1 MPEQH
6 ALLSASGAHRWLSC
20 TPSARLETQF
30 PDKGSESATEGTLA
44 HSIAEL
50 KLRKYLGTIS
60 PQKYRAE
67 SKKLAENEKYSHEME
82 TYTDSYIEFIKDK
95 AAEYATKPFIVPEQK
110 LDFSNIVPEG
120 FGTSDCVMI
129 GSGKLVIIDLK
140 YGQGVKVE
148 AKMNPQMLLYAVGA
162 VNEFAICY
170 PINVIE
176 VCIFQPRIDNIDT
189 YTVTREFLDVWAN
202 GIKPIAEKAYKG
214 EGEFNPSPDGNG
226 WCRFCRAKSL
236 CRARAAFSEE
246 PYEKSG
252 GTAPELLSRE
262 EIGEIL
268 KRTDAIKK
276 WIADLEEW
284 SLSELLAGNDV
295 PGWKAVE
302 GRSVRQFSDT
312 DAAFKHLLDSG
323 YDEAV
328 LYERKPITLTTV
340 EKLLGKKDFEAQLSE
355 FVIKPPGKPTL
366 AQATDKR
373 AAITNKTTAAEA
385 FGSAE

>member
-30 PDKGSESATEGTLA
+30 PDKGSDFAVEGTLA
-44 HSIAEL
+44 HSLAEL
-50 KLRKYLGTIS
+50 KVRKYLGTIS
-60 PQKYRAE
+60 AQKYRAE
-67 SKKLAENEKYSHEME
+67 FKKITENEKYTPEMD
-82 TYTDSYIEFIKDK
+82 THTDSYLDFIKDK
-95 AAEYATKPFIVPEQK
+95 AAEYDSKPFIVPEQR

-120 FGTSDCVMI
+120 FGTGDCIMI
-129 GSGKLVIIDLK
+129 GGGVLMVIDFK

-148 AKMNPQMLLYAVGA
+148 AKMNPQMMLYAVGA
-162 VNEFAICY
+162 LNAFSMLYDIRTVTMH
-170 PINVIE
+170 
-176 VCIFQPRIDNIDT
+176 IFQPRIDNIDT
-189 YTVTREFLDVWAN
+189 HTVTREFLDVWAN

-214 EGEFNPSPDGNG
+214 EGEYNAGD

-276 WIADLEEW
+276 WIADLEEYA
-284 SLSELLAGNDV
+284 LSELLSGNEV

-302 GRSVRQFSDT
+302 GRSNRQFNDT
-312 DAAFKHLLDSG
+312 DAAFKYLIDNG

-328 LYERKPITLTTV
+328 LYERKPITLTAV

-355 FVIKPPGKPTL
+355 FIIKPPGKPTL
-366 AQATDKR
+366 APDSDKR

-385 FGSAE
+385 FGA

>member
-20 TPSARLETQF
+20 TPSARLEAQF
-30 PDKGSESATEGTLA
+30 PDKGSDFAAEGTLA

-50 KLRKYLGTIS
+50 KVKKYLGTIS
-60 PQKYRAE
+60 AQKYRTE
-67 SKKLAENEKYSHEME
+67 FKKLSEDPKYAPEMD
-82 TYTDSYIEFIKDK
+82 TYTNDYLEFIKDK
-95 AAEYATKPFIVPEQK
+95 ALGFESKPFIVPEQR

-120 FGTSDCVMI
+120 FGTGDCVMI
-129 GSGKLVIIDLK
+129 GGGKLIIIDLK

-148 AKMNPQMLLYAVGA
+148 AKMNPQMMLYAAGA
-162 VNEFAICY
+162 L
-170 PINVIE
+170 NVFSMLYDIQTVE
-176 VCIFQPRIDNIDT
+176 MCIFQPRIDNIDT
-189 YTVTREFLDVWAN
+189 YEVSREFLDVWAN
-202 GIKPIAEKAYKG
+202 GIRPIAEKAYSG
-214 EGEFNPSPDGNG
+214 QGDYNAGD

-276 WIADLEEW
+276 WIADLEEYA
-284 SLSELLAGNDV
+284 LSELLSGNEV

-302 GRSVRQFSDT
+302 GRSVRQFTDT
-312 DAAFKHLLDSG
+312 DAAFKHLIRNG
-323 YDEAV
+323 IDEAV
-328 LYERKPITLTTV
+328 LYERKPITLTAV
-340 EKLLGKKDFEAQLSE
+340 EKLLGKKDFETQLSE
-355 FVIKPPGKPTL
+355 FIIKPPGKPTL
-366 AQATDKR
+366 APDSDKR
-373 AAITNKTTAAEA
+373 TAITNKTTAAEA
-385 FGSAE
+385 FGA

>member
-20 TPSARLETQF
+20 TPSARLEAQF
-30 PDKGSESATEGTLA
+30 PDKGSDFAAEGTLA

-50 KLRKYLGTIS
+50 KVKKYLGTIS
-60 PQKYRAE
+60 AQKYRTE
-67 SKKLAENEKYSHEME
+67 FKKLSEDPKYAPEMD
-82 TYTDSYIEFIKDK
+82 TYTNDYLEFIKDK
-95 AAEYATKPFIVPEQK
+95 ALGFESKPFIVPEQR

-120 FGTSDCVMI
+120 FGTGDCVMI
-129 GSGKLVIIDLK
+129 GGGKLIIIDLK

-148 AKMNPQMLLYAVGA
+148 AKMNPQMMLYAAGA
-162 VNEFAICY
+162 L
-170 PINVIE
+170 NVFSMLYDIQTVE
-176 VCIFQPRIDNIDT
+176 MCIFQPRIDNIDT
-189 YTVTREFLDVWAN
+189 YEVSREFLDVWAN
-202 GIKPIAEKAYKG
+202 GIRPIAEKAYSG
-214 EGEFNPSPDGNG
+214 QGDYNAGD

-276 WIADLEEW
+276 WIADIEEYA
-284 SLSELLAGNDV
+284 LSELLAGNDV

-302 GRSVRQFSDT
+302 GRSNRQFTDT
-312 DAAFKHLLDSG
+312 DAAFKYLIDNG

-328 LYERKPITLTTV
+328 LYERKPITLTAV
-340 EKLLGKKDFEAQLSE
+340 EKLLGKKDFETQLSE
-355 FVIKPPGKPTL
+355 FIIKPPGKPTL
-366 AQATDKR
+366 APESDKR

-385 FGSAE
+385 FGA

>member
-30 PDKGSESATEGTLA
+30 PDKGSDFAAEGTLA
-44 HSIAEL
+44 HSLAEL
-50 KLRKYLGTIS
+50 KVRKYIGTIS
-60 PQKYRAE
+60 AQKYRAE
-67 SKKLAENEKYSHEME
+67 FKKIAENEKYTPEMD
-82 TYTDSYIEFIKDK
+82 THTDSYLEFIKDK
-95 AAEYATKPFIVPEQK
+95 AAEYDTKPFIVPEQR

-120 FGTSDCVMI
+120 FGTGDCIMI
-129 GSGKLVIIDLK
+129 GGGVLMVIDFK

-148 AKMNPQMLLYAVGA
+148 AKMNPQMMLYAVGA
-162 VNEFAICY
+162 LNAFSILYDIRTVTMH
-170 PINVIE
+170 
-176 VCIFQPRIDNIDT
+176 IFQPRIENVDT
-189 YTVTREFLDVWAN
+189 YTVTRKFLDTWAN
-202 GIKPIAEKAYKG
+202 GIKPIAEKAYNG
-214 EGEFNPSPDGNG
+214 EGEYNAGE

-246 PYEKSG
+246 PFEKSG
-252 GTAPELLSRE
+252 GAAPELLSRE

-268 KRTDAIKK
+268 KRADAIKK
-276 WIADLEEW
+276 WISDLEEW
-284 SLSELLAGNDV
+284 SLSELLAGNEV

-312 DAAFKHLLDSG
+312 DAAFKHLVDSG

-328 LYERKPITLTTV
+328 LYERKPITLTAV

-385 FGSAE
+385 FGE

>member
-30 PDKGSESATEGTLA
+30 PDKGSDFAAEGTLA

-50 KLRKYLGTIS
+50 KVKKYLGTIS
-60 PQKYRAE
+60 AQKYRTE
-67 SKKLAENEKYSHEME
+67 FKKLSEDPKYAPEMD
-82 TYTDSYIEFIKDK
+82 TYTNDYLEFIKDK
-95 AAEYATKPFIVPEQK
+95 ALGFESKPFIVPEQR

-120 FGTSDCVMI
+120 FGTGDCVMI
-129 GSGKLVIIDLK
+129 GGGKLIIIDLK

-148 AKMNPQMLLYAVGA
+148 AKMNPQMMLYAAGA
-162 VNEFAICY
+162 L
-170 PINVIE
+170 NVFSMLYDIQTVE
-176 VCIFQPRIDNIDT
+176 MCIFQPRIDNIDT
-189 YTVTREFLDVWAN
+189 YEVSREFLDVWAN
-202 GIKPIAEKAYKG
+202 GIRPIAEKAYSG
-214 EGEFNPSPDGNG
+214 QGDYNAGD

-276 WIADLEEW
+276 WIADLEEYA
-284 SLSELLAGNDV
+284 LSELLSGNEV

-302 GRSVRQFSDT
+302 GRSVRQFTDT
-312 DAAFKHLLDSG
+312 DAAFKHLIRNG
-323 YDEAV
+323 IDEAV
-328 LYERKPITLTTV
+328 LYERKPITLTAV
-340 EKLLGKKDFEAQLSE
+340 EKLLGKKDFETQLSE
-355 FVIKPPGKPTL
+355 FIIKPPGKPTL
-366 AQATDKR
+366 APDSDKR
-373 AAITNKTTAAEA
+373 TAITNKTTAAEA
-385 FGSAE
+385 FGA

>member
-30 PDKGSESATEGTLA
+30 PDKGSDFAAEGTLT
-44 HSIAEL
+44 HSLAEL
-50 KLRKYLGTIS
+50 KVRKYIGTIS
-60 PQKYRAE
+60 AQKYRAE
-67 SKKLAENEKYSHEME
+67 FKKIAENEKYTPEMD
-82 TYTDSYIEFIKDK
+82 THTDSYLEFIKDK
-95 AAEYATKPFIVPEQK
+95 AAEYDTKPFIVPEQR

-120 FGTSDCVMI
+120 FGTGDCIMI
-129 GSGKLVIIDLK
+129 GGGVLMVIDFK

-148 AKMNPQMLLYAVGA
+148 AKMNPQMMLYAVGA
-162 VNEFAICY
+162 LNAFSMLYDIRTVTMH
-170 PINVIE
+170 
-176 VCIFQPRIDNIDT
+176 IFQPRIDNIDA

-214 EGEFNPSPDGNG
+214 EGEYNAGD

-276 WIADLEEW
+276 WIADLEEYA
-284 SLSELLAGNDV
+284 LSELLSGNEV

-302 GRSVRQFSDT
+302 GRSNRQFNDT
-312 DAAFKHLLDSG
+312 DAAFKYLINNG

-328 LYERKPITLTTV
+328 LYERKPITLTAV
-340 EKLLGKKDFEAQLSE
+340 EKLLGKKDFEAQLSG
-355 FVIKPPGKPTL
+355 FIIKPPGKPTL
-366 AQATDKR
+366 APESDKR
-373 AAITNKTTAAEA
+373 TAITNMTTAAEA
-385 FGSAE
+385 FGA

>member
-30 PDKGSESATEGTLA
+30 PDKGSDFAAEGTLA
-44 HSIAEL
+44 HSLAEL
-50 KLRKYLGTIS
+50 KVRKYIGTIS
-60 PQKYRAE
+60 AQKYRAE
-67 SKKLAENEKYSHEME
+67 FKKIAENEKYNPEMD
-82 TYTDSYIEFIKDK
+82 THTDSYLEFIKDK
-95 AAEYATKPFIVPEQK
+95 AAEYDTKPFIVPEQR

-120 FGTSDCVMI
+120 FGTGDCIMI
-129 GSGKLVIIDLK
+129 GGGVLMVIDFK

-162 VNEFAICY
+162 LNAFSMLYDIHTVTMH
-170 PINVIE
+170 
-176 VCIFQPRIDNIDT
+176 IFQPRIDNVDT
-189 YTVTREFLDVWAN
+189 YTVTREFLDIWADS
-202 GIKPIAEKAYKG
+202 IKPIAEKAYKG
-214 EGEFNPSPDGNG
+214 EGEYNAGD

-246 PYEKSG
+246 PFEKTG
-252 GTAPELLSRE
+252 GASPELLSRE
-262 EIGEIL
+262 EIGDIL
-268 KRTDAIKK
+268 KRADAIKK

-284 SLSELLAGNDV
+284 SLSELLAGNEV

-312 DAAFKHLLDSG
+312 DAAFKHLVDSG

-328 LYERKPITLTTV
+328 LYERKPITLTAV

>member
-30 PDKGSESATEGTLA
+30 PDKGSDFAAEGTLA
-44 HSIAEL
+44 HSLAEL
-50 KLRKYLGTIS
+50 KVRKYIGTIS
-60 PQKYRAE
+60 AQKYRAE
-67 SKKLAENEKYSHEME
+67 FKKIAENEKYTPEMD
-82 TYTDSYIEFIKDK
+82 THTDSYLEFIKDK
-95 AAEYATKPFIVPEQK
+95 AAEYDTKPFIVPEQR

-120 FGTSDCVMI
+120 FGTGDCIMI
-129 GSGKLVIIDLK
+129 GGGVLMVIDFK

-162 VNEFAICY
+162 LNAFSMLYDIHTVTMH
-170 PINVIE
+170 
-176 VCIFQPRIDNIDT
+176 IFQPRIDNVDT
-189 YTVTREFLDVWAN
+189 YTVTREFLDIWADS
-202 GIKPIAEKAYKG
+202 IKPIAEKAYKG
-214 EGEFNPSPDGNG
+214 EGEYNAGD

-246 PYEKSG
+246 PFEKSG
-252 GTAPELLSRE
+252 GAAPELLSRE

-268 KRTDAIKK
+268 KRADAIKK

-284 SLSELLAGNDV
+284 SLSELLAGNEV

-312 DAAFKHLLDSG
+312 DAAFKHLVDSG

-328 LYERKPITLTTV
+328 LYERKPITLTAV
-340 EKLLGKKDFEAQLSE
+340 EKLLGKKDFEARLSE

-366 AQATDKR
+366 APETDKR

>member
-30 PDKGSESATEGTLA
+30 PDKGSDSATEGTLA

-60 PQKYRAE
+60 AQKYRAE
-67 SKKLAENEKYSHEME
+67 FKKLTESEKYSREMD
-82 TYTDSYIEFIKDK
+82 TYTDGYIEFIKDK
-95 AAEYATKPFIVPEQK
+95 AAEYDAKPFIVPEQK

-129 GSGKLVIIDLK
+129 GGGVLMVIDFK

-148 AKMNPQMLLYAVGA
+148 AKMNPQMMLYAVGA
-162 VNEFAICY
+162 LNAFSMLYDIHTVAMH
-170 PINVIE
+170 
-176 VCIFQPRIDNIDT
+176 IFQPRIDNIDT

-202 GIKPIAEKAYKG
+202 GIRPIAEKAYSG
-214 EGEFNPSPDGNG
+214 QGDYNAGD
-226 WCRFCRAKSL
+226 WCRFCRAKNL

-246 PYEKSG
+246 PYKTTNG
-252 GTAPELLSRE
+252 AAPELLSRE

-268 KRTDAIKK
+268 KKTDAIKK
-276 WIADLEEW
+276 WIADLEEYA
-284 SLSELLAGNDV
+284 LSELLSGNDV

-302 GRSVRQFSDT
+302 GRSNRQFTDT
-312 DAAFKHLLDSG
+312 DAAFKYLIDNG

-328 LYERKPITLTTV
+328 LYERKPITLTAV
-340 EKLLGKKDFEAQLSE
+340 EKLLGKKDFETQLSE
-355 FVIKPPGKPTL
+355 FIIKPPGKPTL
-366 AQATDKR
+366 APDSDKR

-385 FGSAE
+385 FGA

>member
-30 PDKGSESATEGTLA
+30 PDKGSDFAAEGTLA
-44 HSIAEL
+44 HSLAEL
-50 KLRKYLGTIS
+50 KVRKYIGTIS
-60 PQKYRAE
+60 AQKYRAE
-67 SKKLAENEKYSHEME
+67 FKKIAENEKYTPEMD
-82 TYTDSYIEFIKDK
+82 THTDSYLEFIKDK
-95 AAEYATKPFIVPEQK
+95 AAEYDTKPFIVPEQR

-120 FGTSDCVMI
+120 FGTGDCIMI
-129 GSGKLVIIDLK
+129 GGGVLMVIDFK

-162 VNEFAICY
+162 LNAFSMLYDIHTVTMH
-170 PINVIE
+170 
-176 VCIFQPRIDNIDT
+176 IFQPRIDNIDT

-202 GIKPIAEKAYKG
+202 GIKSIAEKAYKG
-214 EGEFNPSPDGNG
+214 EGEYNAGD

-252 GTAPELLSRE
+252 GAAPELLSRE
-262 EIGEIL
+262 EIGNIL
-268 KRTDAIKK
+268 KRADAIKK
-276 WIADLEEW
+276 WISDLEEW

-312 DAAFKHLLDSG
+312 DAAFKHLVDSG

-328 LYERKPITLTTV
+328 LYERKPITLTAV